1 MYANGQGVEQ
11 DNVQAHMW
19 FYLAANKGN
28 SNAEKWRISI
38 SRKMTP
44 AQIAQAQQMAQECE
58 ERNYKNCN

>member
-1 MYANGQGVEQ
+1 
-11 DNVQAHMW
+11 MW